1 MENFTLIEYQKE
13 RDFSQK
19 MSVVFEF
26 VRQNF
31 KSLSRCLLFIAGP
44 PVAIGAVFFN
54 DFFNRILGFSKASRG
69 NAYGSGVENIE
80 DYFTSI
86 TFLLQV
92 VGILVFLWIG
102 GVITIAC
109 VYGYMRLYREKGSNQ
124 IEVSEVWS
132 YVRQNFG
139 RYFGTVTSYFFLTMI
154 TFMILSIPLMLV
166 MGVAATI
173 SPFLT
178 IFFVLGFYVGAGLLG
193 MNLSMIFIIR
203 AAEPVSFFDGLQRL
217 VYLVKGKV
225 WSTFGVGALNT
236 LIQSVIS
243 GVFLIPWYIILAL
256 SFLHEV
262 DSAEFQEPSS
272 VWNAVG
278 SVFFILYFICNIML
292 YALPLLGL
300 AFQYYNLVELKE
312 ARGLLNNLETFGETS
327 APKQTDEHY

>member
-44 PVAIGAVFFN
+44 PVAIGAIFIN

-69 NAYGSGVENIE
+69 NAYGAGMESIE
-80 DYFTSI
+80 EYFTSM

-92 VGILVFLWIG
+92 IGMMAFLWIG

-109 VYGYMRLYREKGSNQ
+109 VYGYMQLYREKSSNQ
-124 IEVSEVWS
+124 IEVSEVWG
-132 YVRQNFG
+132 YVRKNFG
-139 RYFGTVTSYFFLTMI
+139 RFFGTVTAYFFLSII
-154 TFMILSIPLMLV
+154 TFTILSIPLMLV
-166 MGVAATI
+166 MGVAATV

-178 IFFVLGFYVGAGLLG
+178 IFFLLAFYAGAGLLG
-193 MNLSMIFIIR
+193 VNLSMIFIIR
-203 AAEPVSFFDGLQRL
+203 AVEPVSFFDGIQRL
-217 VYLVKGKV
+217 VYLVRDKM

-236 LIQSVIS
+236 LIQSVVS
-243 GVFLIPWYIILAL
+243 GVFLIPWYVILVL

-262 DSAEFQEPSS
+262 DGAEFQEPSA
-272 VWNAVG
+272 VWNAVA
-278 SVFFILYFICNIML
+278 SVFFVLYFICNIML

-312 ARGLLNNLETFGETS
+312 ARGLLTNLESFGETT
-327 APKQTDEHY
+327 APKQTNEHY